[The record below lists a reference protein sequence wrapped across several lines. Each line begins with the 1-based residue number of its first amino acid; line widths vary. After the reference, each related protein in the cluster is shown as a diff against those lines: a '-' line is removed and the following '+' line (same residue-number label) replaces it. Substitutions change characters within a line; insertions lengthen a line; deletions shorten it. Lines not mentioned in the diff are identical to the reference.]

1 MVERKKIGVRVM
13 IFLLVFSVLMYY
25 TKKRVWAD
33 AH

>member
-1 MVERKKIGVRVM
+1 LQVFVFLI
-13 IFLLVFSVLMYY
+13 IFAGLLYF